1 MNNLINY
8 LKTERGKK
16 IGIGAFLCGFSALFT
31 FAGYEL
37 IRSPSESIFLS
48 YFQAQ
53 QKPYALSLAP
63 LLIFIFIYL
72 YGIALSKY
80 GSMKAMAISFIFTFI
95 NLSFFYF
102 LLLYY
107 PNKYLAFLFLI
118 FKESYVVI
126 ISEQYWS
133 YINSILKN
141 EEGKIFNGPIAG
153 LGATGSLLGGWFI
166 SNYAKYFKTE
176 TFIFFSMLCLLPA
189 LILFILSY
197 KDTGEPLP
205 NKDEEYG
212 KKGHLHLSILKENKT
227 VLSIVI
233 MIFLTQIIATL
244 FDVNFTSYVKQNFID
259 KDLRTAFLG
268 DFWMKVNIVSFSM
281 QFIFTPIILKK
292 FKEKTILTIIPFIHI
307 FTSIYL
313 LINSNIFSASLAFLL
328 FKSMDYSIF
337 RAAKE
342 ILYIPF
348 SYDTRYRAKQVADA
362 FTYRFSKGF
371 TSVILSIGNIFL
383 KTSISVFPV
392 FTLIFSGIWAM
403 VAFNIN
409 RGLED

>member
-53 QKPYALSLAP
+53 QKTYTLSLSP
-63 LLIFIFIYL
+63 LFIFIFIYL
-72 YGIALSKY
+72 YGIALSRY

-102 LLLYY
+102 ILLYY

-153 LGATGSLLGGWFI
+153 LGALGPLLGGWLI
-166 SNYAKYFKTE
+166 SKAHFKTE
-176 TFIFFSMLCLLPA
+176 TFILFSILCLLPA
-189 LILFILSY
+189 LILFIMAY
-197 KDTGEPLP
+197 KDTGEPIP
-205 NKDEEYG
+205 SKDEESG
-212 KKGHLHLSILKENKT
+212 QKGHLHLSILKENKI
-227 VLSIVI
+227 VLSIAI
-233 MIFLTQIIATL
+233 MVFLTQIIATL
-244 FDVNFTSYVKQNFID
+244 FDVNFTSYVQKNFAD

-383 KTSISVFPV
+383 KTSISVFPL

-409 RGLED
+409 RGSED